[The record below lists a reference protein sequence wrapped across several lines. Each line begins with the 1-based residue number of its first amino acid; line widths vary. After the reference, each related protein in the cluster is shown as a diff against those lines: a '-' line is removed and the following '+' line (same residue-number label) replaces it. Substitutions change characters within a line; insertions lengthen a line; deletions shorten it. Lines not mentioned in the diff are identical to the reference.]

1 MLAEGSVECCL
12 LTLNQGSREMEDRV
26 NLNSTTCEQA
36 PWNKG
41 KLVGSKP
48 PLRPRHVWAI
58 RRRLQLER
66 RQRDLALFNLAI
78 DSNLVGA
85 DVVDVSPQSNL
96 SGNAAPVGVTLMHD
110 FSACWRKPLTPG
122 S

>member
-1 MLAEGSVECCL
+1 
-12 LTLNQGSREMEDRV
+12 MEDRV
-26 NLNSTTCEQA
+26 NLNLTTCEQA

-78 DSNLVGA
+78 DSNLVSA
-85 DVVDVSPQSNL
+85 DVVEVSPQYNL
-96 SGNAAPVGVTLMHD
+96 SGNAALVGVTLMHD

-122 S
+122 SWTSTL

>member
-1 MLAEGSVECCL
+1 
-12 LTLNQGSREMEDRV
+12 
-26 NLNSTTCEQA
+26 
-36 PWNKG
+36 
-41 KLVGSKP
+41 
-48 PLRPRHVWAI
+48 VWAI

-96 SGNAAPVGVTLMHD
+96 SGNAALVGVTLMHD
-110 FSACWRKPLTPG
+110 FSACWRKPLTP
-122 S
+122 SS